1 MGIPEIKA
9 RPKDD
14 PEYNEKPGGEA
25 KYAKYE
31 EGV

>member
-1 MGIPEIKA
+1 MEIPEIKW

-14 PEYNEKPGGEA
+14 PEYNEKPGDEA

-31 EGV
+31 DA